1 MKILSPF
8 KNDKQRAKVLASY
21 DELLKLWDAN
31 AESRFVET
39 SYGRTHVLLAGDPGS
54 PPLMLFHGV
63 GDNSALMWAL
73 NIRELSA
80 HFYCIAVDTLGGPGK
95 SEPGNRFNG
104 AEFDSILWMEE
115 VREGLGLGLGSLYVA
130 GVSNGAYMAYR
141 YAAAKPDIVRKAV
154 CLEGGMV
161 PDPLKAMLGTVKM
174 MFPELLLPTDR
185 NLRRIIAKL
194 SSPESD
200 VFERY
205 PALADHLVLLMKSH
219 NQRAMFPHKPQKYVI
234 GEAAGLREKLYF
246 LLGDHHTVAG
256 PSFVRLLESEGF
268 RYCMIKKAGHAL
280 NHEQP
285 EAVHK
290 EMISF
295 FLQTSEG

>member
-1 MKILSPF
+1 MLKMLSPF
-8 KNDKQRAKVLASY
+8 KNNRQREKVLASY
-21 DELLKLWDAN
+21 DELLKLWDADV
-31 AESRFVET
+31 ESRFVET
-39 SYGRTHVLLAGDPGS
+39 SYGRTHVLLAGDLGN

-73 NIRELSA
+73 NIGTLSA

-95 SEPGNRFNG
+95 SEPGVRFNQ
-104 AEFDSILWMEE
+104 AEFNSISWLEE
-115 VREGLGLGLGSLYVA
+115 VREGLGLGSLYAA

-141 YAAAKPDIVRKAV
+141 YAAAKPNIVLKTV
-154 CLEGGMV
+154 CMEGGMI
-161 PDPLKAMLGTVKM
+161 PDPLKAMLSTVKM

-185 NLRRIIAKL
+185 NLRRVIAKL

-205 PALADHLVLLMKSH
+205 PALAEHLVLLMRSH
-219 NQRAMFPHKPQKYVI
+219 NQRAMFPHKPQKYTS
-234 GEAAGLREKLYF
+234 GEAASLRDKLYF

-256 PSFVRLLESEGF
+256 PSFVDLLEREGF
-268 RYCMIKKAGHAL
+268 RYSIVKRAGHAI

-285 EAVHK
+285 EAVHN

-295 FLQTSEG
+295 FLQTPGG